1 MRIFRKG
8 RHRAPKG
15 CRAHAAALAR
25 LRNDLEWSEADRD
38 AIMQELADL
47 RVVCRD
53 MGNRLTRSQVE
64 LRSEEITIPIPVA
77 SLHPVMIERTFK
89 TVPATR
95 AINGHDR
102 APSWAAR
109 S

>member
-1 MRIFRKG
+1 M
-8 RHRAPKG
+8 
-15 CRAHAAALAR
+15 
-25 LRNDLEWSEADRD
+25 E
-38 AIMQELADL
+38 ELVSL

-53 MGNRLTRSQVE
+53 MGNRLARSQVE

-89 TVPATR
+89 TAPVTR
-95 AINGHDR
+95 VINGSR
-102 APSWAAR
+102 TVPSWAAG